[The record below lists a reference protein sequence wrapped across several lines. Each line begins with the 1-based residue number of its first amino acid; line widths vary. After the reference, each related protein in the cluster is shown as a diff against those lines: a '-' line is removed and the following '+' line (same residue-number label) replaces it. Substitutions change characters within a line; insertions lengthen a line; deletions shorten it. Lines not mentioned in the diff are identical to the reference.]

1 MAHHTRIHKKKQFLG
16 KTTHKHSAT
25 YTHMNMNIV
34 KAEQGRVVRNPN
46 AAVVYATKNR
56 EFKSTY
62 SEAIGEFCSIRGQFE
77 TSLNNNNVRGILKF
91 DMTDAYIE
99 KATGT
104 VVGNPDKL
112 HMSIVMRDPKLARQ
126 YYQSNPSLF
135 STKEQMMKVCQT
147 VHYEKITYSTSFS
160 FISDGTKETM
170 PSDFSR
176 VDQVD
181 SSTLFKCKLDV
192 RSNVIPPVVG
202 YLLKQD
208 VMEDILSRY
217 SNHCFYK
224 MNMSHVLTSLAIMSR
239 DTIVENKKITTH
251 SGEYEMFGDPN
262 IIVKGKDNELRHK
275 PVITMVAS
283 EGPYKVYPAYGTIK
297 IYDQTYEI
305 DQPFVE
311 DGSLGLPWT
320 NLSKD
325 INKLLQSNN
334 NLTSVFS
341 HRIAKVKLL
350 VRIKT
355 WTLYPQTDTP
365 LYEDPVTK
373 GKSLNMQSCTLD
385 SEMILHQVV
394 EVSSTY
400 LPNKPHT
407 LQANGKFV
415 FVTTNRGMSYPRGSS
430 HTFSELL
437 NDVGCITQHF
447 GNGLPL
453 QVEIKSSKD
462 DPSDDRISRKS
473 WYSLINK
480 NIAVET
486 LAYGADK
493 MVQKAL
499 NNMLNNNIFFHI
511 DHLADTEEA
520 ASKDLRRTFAKSW
533 KKNFQERVEKTET
546 NDGEQPYHYL
556 SYSKPW
562 FACIVIAPVRSS
574 AYALVRALKVIFYA
588 PQGHL
593 SDKETYAPNWDLIE
607 PDPMLDGT
615 VYEKDNAPESAK
627 NSPRVAGD
635 GERDGVFLRPR
646 TSGSEGTGGGAES
659 MVQSHYALDS
669 DDERDL
675 QDIMMSAS
683 RPSLFDNEVYM

>member
-1 MAHHTRIHKKKQFLG
+1 MAYHTRIHKKKPFLR
-16 KTTHKHSAT
+16 KNAHKRSAT

-46 AAVVYATKNR
+46 AAVVHATKNR
-56 EFKSTY
+56 EFKNMY
-62 SEAIGEFCSIRGQFE
+62 SETIAEFCSIRGQFE
-77 TSLNNNNVRGILKF
+77 TSLNNNNVRGVLKF
-91 DMTDAYIE
+91 GMTDPYIE

-104 VVGNPDKL
+104 VVGNPDKI
-112 HMSIVMRDPKLARQ
+112 HMSIVMRDPKLAMQ
-126 YYQSNPSLF
+126 YYKSNPSVF
-135 STKEQMMKVCQT
+135 GTKEQILDLCKS

-160 FISDGTKETM
+160 FMSDGAKETM

-181 SSTLFKCKLDV
+181 SSALFKCKLDV

-224 MNMSHVLTSLAIMSR
+224 MNMSHVLTSLVIMSR
-239 DTIVENKKITTH
+239 DTVVENKKTTSH

-262 IIVKGKDNELRHK
+262 IVVKGKDNDLRHK

-283 EGPYKVYPAYGTIK
+283 EGPYKVHPAYGTIK

-325 INKLLQSNN
+325 INKLLQSNS

-373 GKSLNMQSCTLD
+373 GKSLDMNSCTLE

-400 LPNKPHT
+400 LPNNPHT

-499 NNMLNNNIFFHI
+499 NYKIEHNATFNL
-511 DHLADTEEA
+511 DHLADTENLTQIN
-520 ASKDLRRTFAKSW
+520 LRKTFALSW
-533 KKNFQERVEKTET
+533 KKNFQERVAKTET

-574 AYALVRALKVIFYA
+574 AYALVRAIKVIFYA

-593 SDKETYAPNWDLIE
+593 KGNEAYAPNWDLIE
-607 PDPMLDGT
+607 PDPLLDGD
-615 VYEKDNAPESAK
+615 VYDYADYPESAK
-627 NSPRVAGD
+627 NSPRGD
-635 GERDGVFLRPR
+635 DGFKQPLPKA
-646 TSGSEGTGGGAES
+646 SGPVGIDDMASRYT
-659 MVQSHYALDS
+659 LDS